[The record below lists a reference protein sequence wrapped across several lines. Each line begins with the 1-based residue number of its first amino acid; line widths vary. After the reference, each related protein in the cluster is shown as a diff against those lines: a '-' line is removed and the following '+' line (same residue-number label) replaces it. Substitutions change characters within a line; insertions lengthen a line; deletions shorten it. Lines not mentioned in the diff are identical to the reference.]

1 MRLLELLFAV
11 ALVLYTFVIWR
22 HRLKH
27 EFRSWMVW
35 LFGIGLAA
43 DISGTVFLCI
53 AAADSWKFSLHTIS
67 GFVSLVIMALHFSW
81 AVLAKT
87 IHGRFENYFNRFSFR
102 AWLIWLVAFFSG
114 LPLY

>member
-1 MRLLELLFAV
+1 MRPLEMLFVV
-11 ALVLYTFVIWR
+11 ALVLYSFVILQ
-22 HRLKH
+22 HRFKH
-27 EFRSWMVW
+27 KLHPWMVW

-53 AAADSWKFSLHTIS
+53 VAADSWKFSLHTIS

-87 IHGRFENYFNRFSFR
+87 VHGKFENYFNRFSFR

-114 LPLY
+114 FPLY